1 MALSKIQ
8 AESMNL
14 ADDFAFSGTVTG
26 AGVSGKVLQ
35 VVMGHSDE
43 KFATGNTSF
52 VTSSSGT
59 KLKVDITPSATTSDI
74 LILIQGTIQ
83 TVQYTRE
90 GNMDIA
96 KTVGGTTSYLV
107 SGNTT
112 DYNASNG
119 LLRYYMGGTTIG
131 VVQANVSYLDSPST
145 TSQITYEPALKYGGG
160 NSPNEE
166 FGENGWLQTI
176 IAMEI
181 SG

>member
-14 ADDFAFSGTVTG
+14 ADTFAFTGTVSG
-26 AGVSGKVLQ
+26 AGGGKLLQ

-52 VTSSSGT
+52 AISSTST
-59 KLKVDITPSATTSDI
+59 KLKVDITPSATTSKI

-90 GNMDIA
+90 GMMDIA

-112 DYNASNG
+112 DYDAAYGG

-131 VVQANVSYLDSPST
+131 VIQANISYLDSPST

-160 NSPNEE
+160 NSPNVE

-181 SG
+181 GA